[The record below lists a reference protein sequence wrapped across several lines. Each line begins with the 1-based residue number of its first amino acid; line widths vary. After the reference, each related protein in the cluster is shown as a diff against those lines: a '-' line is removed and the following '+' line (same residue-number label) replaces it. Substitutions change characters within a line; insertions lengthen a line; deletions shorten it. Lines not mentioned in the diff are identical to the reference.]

1 MPTSAP
7 SAITQLGG
15 PYQRLQSPSMSP
27 FISAS
32 PQLANKAIS
41 GGSFLPAGARMSG
54 RGFMAAG

>member
-1 MPTSAP
+1 
-7 SAITQLGG
+7 
-15 PYQRLQSPSMSP
+15 MSP

-32 PQLANKAIS
+32 PQLANKPIS